1 LGQLQLKVNQID
13 SAEANVREALS
24 MYEQMFPDSNS
35 IEIARSRHF
44 LALVLK
50 EKQSYEDAVHM
61 LRSSRSIYRMLSKW
75 IHVAISCREQR
86 CVLKFL
92 CSPIVRCFLHVACIL
107 ALVHF
112 HAFFP
117 THFEIQ
123 PHRTSTG

>member
-24 MYEQMFPDSNS
+24 MYEQMFPESNS

-50 EKQSYEDAVHM
+50 EKRSYEDAVHM
-61 LRSSRSIYRMLSKW
+61 LRSSRSIYRTLSKW

-86 CVLKFL
+86 FVDGFVTTYSKFT
-92 CSPIVRCFLHVACIL
+92 FVA
-107 ALVHF
+107 
-112 HAFFP
+112 
-117 THFEIQ
+117 
-123 PHRTSTG
+123 